1 MTKFKTKKWIK
12 LNHLSVDQYSA
23 KKNIRLK
30 NSVLR
35 SDLSRYS
42 DAYIVVKEEW
52 VLQALIMLTVETEI

>member
-35 SDLSRYS
+35 SDLSHYS

-52 VLQALIMLTVETEI
+52 VLQALIMLTVEREI